1 MAGESPMTTAI
12 ARRHAAAQLPQSVST
27 SFGVAHLAEP
37 RVLDSPTDG
46 PGKAATSTASA
57 HEGTNAT
64 ELTESSRP
72 MALAAAQLAPL
83 AKMIALDLVRSG
95 DNANRVS
102 TQSIPSC

>member
-12 ARRHAAAQLPQSVST
+12 ARRHAPAQLPQSVST
-27 SFGVAHLAEP
+27 SFGVAQLAEP

-46 PGKAATSTASA
+46 LREQATSSASA
-57 HEGTNAT
+57 HGGTDDT
-64 ELTESSRP
+64 EPPETSRP

-102 TQSIPSC
+102 TQSIPCC